1 MTMTDPIADM
11 LTRIRNGLKATRETV
26 DIPCSKVKVN
36 IAKVLKAEGYI
47 RNYKV
52 FKDDKQGKI
61 KVILKYDDDGVPV
74 LQGLKRVS
82 KPSRRVYSRSDS
94 IPEVLNGFGVNVVST
109 SKGLMSDRQ
118 AKKMGLGGEIL
129 CSVW

>member
-11 LTRIRNGLKATRETV
+11 LTRIRNGLKAARETV

-47 RNYKV
+47 LNYKV
-52 FKDDKQGKI
+52 LSDNKQGKI

-82 KPSRRVYSRSDS
+82 KPSRRVYCGHEG
-94 IPEVLNGFGVNVVST
+94 IPKVLDGFGVNVIST

-118 AKKMGLGGEIL
+118 ARKMELGGEVI

>member
-11 LTRIRNGLKATRETV
+11 LTRIRNGLKAVRETV
-26 DIPCSKVKVN
+26 DVPCSKVKVD

-52 FKDDKQGKI
+52 LKDNKQGKI
-61 KVILKYDDDGVPV
+61 KVILKYDDNGLPV

-82 KPSRRVYSRSDS
+82 KPSRRIYCGSDG

-109 SKGLMSDRQ
+109 SKGLMSDKQ
-118 AKKMGLGGEIL
+118 ARKMGLGGEII

>member
-11 LTRIRNGLKATRETV
+11 LTRIRNGLKAVRETV
-26 DIPCSKVKVN
+26 DIPCSKVKVD

-52 FKDDKQGKI
+52 LKDNKQGKI
-61 KVILKYDDDGVPV
+61 KVILKYDDNGLPV

-82 KPSRRVYSRSDS
+82 KPSRRIYCGSDG

-109 SKGLMSDRQ
+109 SKGLMSDKQ
-118 AKKMGLGGEIL
+118 ARKMGLGGEII

>member
-11 LTRIRNGLKATRETV
+11 LTRIRNGLKAVRETIDV
-26 DIPCSKVKVN
+26 PCSKVKVD

-52 FKDDKQGKI
+52 LKDNKQGKI
-61 KVILKYDDDGVPV
+61 KVILKYDDNGLPV

-82 KPSRRVYSRSDS
+82 KPSRRVYCGSDG

-109 SKGLMSDRQ
+109 SKGLMSDKQ
-118 AKKMGLGGEIL
+118 ARKMGLGGEII

>member
-11 LTRIRNGLKATRETV
+11 LTRIRNGLKAARETV